1 MIKNHE
7 VVRGSHQ
14 ILDPEE
20 FIDEEKLLHI
30 SDKNTK
36 TFRID
41 ERTVIV
47 NPFRKQD
54 LKQEQKHF
62 EIRE

>member
-47 NPFRKQD
+47 NPFRK
-54 LKQEQKHF
+54 
-62 EIRE
+62 

>member
-36 TFRID
+36 TFSIDDRI
-41 ERTVIV
+41 VIV

-54 LKQEQKHF
+54 LKQEQKYF